1 MATFNEESYLRRLE
15 NVREAMKRYR
25 ARLKK
30 DKVRWNQELDKKR
43 DWLRDKLE
51 KIHEDPDKLK
61 VYLERNRNNVACF
74 RAKNK
79 IADYIIEE
87 ALLTDVLE

>member
-1 MATFNEESYLRRLE
+1 MASFNEASYLRRLE

-25 ARLKK
+25 ARMKA
-30 DKVRWNQELDKKR
+30 DKERWNEELDKKR
-43 DWLRDKLE
+43 DYMREKLAKIHDDPLKLE
-51 KIHEDPDKLK
+51 EYLK
-61 VYLERNRNNVACF
+61 NNRRNVAYF

-79 IADYIIEE
+79 ISEYIIQD

>member
-43 DWLRDKLE
+43 D
-51 KIHEDPDKLK
+51 
-61 VYLERNRNNVACF
+61 
-74 RAKNK
+74 
-79 IADYIIEE
+79 
-87 ALLTDVLE
+87 